1 METRLRR
8 NRRIG
13 QPKHL
18 PLELVRRILAPHANA
33 LFQMGDHG
41 LCKFLL
47 EQALTTH
54 LQCHL
59 GWACTTGRYALV
71 RLMLR
76 HGAFMDLAALMAVCN
91 GNSILILR
99 HIVETYQLPQQ
110 YLHAAISCC
119 ISSGSVGGLRY
130 LVGRLTTLYH
140 VRSAEAARIVV
151 RSPDLGLLLSNGI
164 VPGDTWMMYWAILLD
179 SATAID
185 ALLTCSLAHLD
196 LDAAFVTAC
205 ILGRLHLVKRLRSL
219 GAAIGPNPGVLDVA
233 SRCHDPDTLAY
244 LSEQGLI
251 GREALDRSLVG
262 ALEIGRPDIAFR
274 IRALGGNGDAAIG
287 MCIRRGDIRTCC
299 MLTSCRS

>member
-1 METRLRR
+1 ME
-8 NRRIG
+8 
-13 QPKHL
+13 QPRSL
-18 PLELVRRILAPHANA
+18 PLVLVRCALASHANA

-47 EQALTTH
+47 QQGLVTH

-76 HGAFMDLAALMAVCN
+76 HGAFMDLAALMAACS
-91 GNSILILR
+91 GNSTLILR
-99 HIVETYQLPQQ
+99 HIMESYHLPQL
-110 YLHAAISCC
+110 YLDAAITCC
-119 ISSGSVGGLRY
+119 ISSGSVCGLRH
-130 LVGRLTTLYH
+130 LVGRLTTSYH

-179 SATAID
+179 SAVALD

-205 ILGRLHLVKRLRSL
+205 ILGRLHIVKRLRGL
-219 GAAIGPNPGVLDVA
+219 GATIGPNPGGIDVA
-233 SRCHDPDTLAY
+233 SWCHDPDTLAY
-244 LSEQGLI
+244 LIEHGLI
-251 GREALDRSLVG
+251 GREALDRSLAG
-262 ALEIGRPDIAFR
+262 ALEIGRPDIAIR
-274 IRALGGNGDAAIG
+274 IRALGANADSAIG
-287 MCIRRGDIRTCC
+287 ACIRRGDITTCC
-299 MLTSCRS
+299 LLTT

>member
-179 SATAID
+179 SAIRNRRPA
-185 ALLTCSLAHLD
+185 D
-196 LDAAFVTAC
+196 LQPGTSRPGCCIRDGLHIGQAAFSEEIEESGGGDRAEPWCPRCRVQVSRSRHA
-205 ILGRLHLVKRLRSL
+205 RLPQRAKPHRSG
-219 GAAIGPNPGVLDVA
+219 GARQVPGGGT
-233 SRCHDPDTLAY
+233 R
-244 LSEQGLI
+244 
-251 GREALDRSLVG
+251 DRSSGHRL
-262 ALEIGRPDIAFR
+262 
-274 IRALGGNGDAAIG
+274 
-287 MCIRRGDIRTCC
+287 
-299 MLTSCRS
+299 